1 MPPAVLRQLVLS
13 TAFCTVVTWVASEI
27 LELMSSGP
35 HVKEPIWKG
44 WFFHLR
50 RNVLVA
56 ARSREDTALGMAM
69 NFRRNLNIIFFQD
82 LETF

>member
-1 MPPAVLRQLVLS
+1 MNSIAWIWLKFTYNILVLG
-13 TAFCTVVTWVASEI
+13 TAFAVTWVVSEI

-56 ARSREDTALGMAM
+56 ARSREDTALGMAI
-69 NFRRNLNIIFFQD
+69 NFRRNLKTKFS
-82 LETF
+82 